1 MATKKHSTQKFIGI
15 TLIFVFLLFILFF
28 VSLNMGLVKIAPNA
42 VLQTLI
48 GNGTERDKLVLLE
61 FRLPRMVLAI
71 MIGAGLAFS
80 GSILQVISKNELADP
95 GIIGINAGAGFAV
108 VLFIFVVQGS
118 MSGLAAINLW
128 LLPLFSFLGAVL
140 AAAIIYIL
148 AWKKGINPIRL
159 VLVGIGVNSGFA
171 AAIAIMQFKMNPQDF
186 MKAAVWISGDI
197 WGASWNFVMVILPWM
212 VLLVIYALYKSHT
225 LNQLSLGDQV
235 ATGLGVQLERER
247 LKVLFAAVAIAGLCV
262 SAGGGISFL
271 GLVAPHIARKIMGPK
286 HQYVLPFSALIGA
299 FVLLLADT
307 IGQNALAPTQISVGI
322 VVAILSAPY
331 FIYLLMK
338 TN

>member
-1 MATKKHSTQKFIGI
+1 MTTKKDLAKKCIWIISI
-15 TLIFVFLLFILFF
+15 LVFLLLLLFF

-61 FRLPRMVLAI
+61 FRLPRMVLAV

-80 GSILQVISKNELADP
+80 GSILQAVSKNELADP

-108 VLFIFVVQGS
+108 VLFLFIIQGS
-118 MSGLAAINLW
+118 MSALAAINLW

-140 AAAIIYIL
+140 AAALIYML

-159 VLVGIGVNSGFA
+159 VLVGIGINSGFA
-171 AAIAIMQFKMNPQDF
+171 AAITIMQLKMNPQDF

-197 WGASWNFVMVILPWM
+197 WGASWNFVLVILPWM
-212 VLLVIYALYKSHT
+212 LLLCIYALYKSHT

-235 ATGLGVQLERER
+235 AIGLGVHVERER
-247 LKVLFAAVAIAGLCV
+247 LKVLFTAVALAGLCV

-286 HQYVLPFSALIGA
+286 HQYVLPVSALIGS
-299 FVLLLADT
+299 FLLLLADT
-307 IGQNALAPTQISVGI
+307 IGQNILAPTQISVGI
-322 VVAILSAPY
+322 VVAIISAPY

>member
-1 MATKKHSTQKFIGI
+1 
-15 TLIFVFLLFILFF
+15 
-28 VSLNMGLVKIAPNA
+28 MGLVKIAPNA

-61 FRLPRMVLAI
+61 FRLPRMVLAVI
-71 MIGAGLAFS
+71 IGAGLAFS
-80 GSILQVISKNELADP
+80 GSILQAVSKNELADP

-108 VLFIFVVQGS
+108 VLFIFVLQGS
-118 MSGLAAINLW
+118 ISELSTIDLW

-140 AAAIIYIL
+140 AAAIIYVL

-159 VLVGIGVNSGFA
+159 VLVGIGVNAGFA
-171 AAIAIMQFKMNPQDF
+171 AAIMIMQLKMNPQDF

-197 WGASWNFVMVILPWM
+197 WGATWNFVLVILPWM
-212 VLLVIYALYKSHT
+212 ILLVMYVLYKSHT

-235 ATGLGVQLERER
+235 ATGLGVHVERER
-247 LKVLFAAVAIAGLCV
+247 LKVLFAAVTIAGLCV

-286 HQYVLPFSALIGA
+286 HQYVLPVSALIGA
-299 FVLLLADT
+299 FILLLADT
-307 IGQNALAPTQISVGI
+307 IGQNALAPTHISVGI
-322 VVAILSAPY
+322 VVAIISAPY